1 MGKEWKKERD
11 SVASRLLK
19 TNWLQKRWLRGIWKL
34 DKVRAI
40 QKIDSWIKHLEEVRD
55 EIIRMRS

>member
-40 QKIDSWIKHLEEVRD
+40 EKIDSWIKHLKEVRD

>member
-19 TNWLQKRWLRGIWKL
+19 TNWLQKKWLRGIWKL

-40 QKIDSWIKHLEEVRD
+40 EKIDSWIKHLKEVRD

>member
-19 TNWLQKRWLRGIWKL
+19 TNWLQKKWLRGIWKL

-40 QKIDSWIKHLEEVRD
+40 QKIDSWIKHLKEVRD